1 MMGSRRPVVTV
12 KAIRNAL
19 TVFAIVYV
27 VIRGLAS
34 SPSSS
39 NSFVLGAFNPP
50 LLSPQDQAF
59 VVQCRT
65 FYEQSAL
72 RRSHCDDPPAS
83 LCQNVCSSLA
93 SNLTYYS
100 TQLWPSSLL
109 AACDATCAT
118 HQSQLCNGGI
128 TYMELCDATARS
140 RLQAAVV
147 DNVHVTIQD
156 DRSGPS
162 FFALLV
168 LIFVAA
174 SDILVSVAE
183 YKDKYLKAPPAD
195 EEAALYDASQLDSS
209 AALLTQAL
217 RAAEQPEHLVTVA
230 KTCFEVRCLL
240 FDNSCD
246 QALQIIVVFQLETRV
261 LQRRRVI
268 LHVDG
273 PAEIG
278 LEEIVQYNEVDTL
291 RSVNPLALFLPKK
304 CSTTDEVPLMPCFAK
319 AHRSRLF
326 DRLNRRGVM
335 IDLSYVIV
343 TAIGVN
349 IFGRVYGAG
358 LQSKRFIVLDVYD
371 PALALNHTMQLSMDE
386 LENLFQDH
394 MDLLVAGRKEDVR

>member
-39 NSFVLGAFNPP
+39 NSFVLGAINPP

-83 LCQNVCSSLA
+83 LCQNVCSSLS

-140 RLQAAVV
+140 RLQAAVE

-195 EEAALYDASQLDSS
+195 EEAELYEASQLDSS

-246 QALQIIVVFQLETRV
+246 QALQIIVVFQLVSFLWNARGRT
-261 LQRRRVI
+261 
-268 LHVDG
+268 
-273 PAEIG
+273 
-278 LEEIVQYNEVDTL
+278 VQW
-291 RSVNPLALFLPKK
+291 LPSIIRMSTSPGQHGQTV
-304 CSTTDEVPLMPCFAK
+304 STTSSLPPETEGEFQQAPLPRTASSTSQGFSKAQSLAAFTQNDAAAAAK
-319 AHRSRLF
+319 STTRTGSREGGQQPATSVAVAATAPSVAMTTNQPPPSAFGKLT
-326 DRLNRRGVM
+326 RLMG
-335 IDLSYVIV
+335 
-343 TAIGVN
+343 
-349 IFGRVYGAG
+349 
-358 LQSKRFIVLDVYD
+358 K
-371 PALALNHTMQLSMDE
+371 
-386 LENLFQDH
+386 
-394 MDLLVAGRKEDVR
+394 

>member
-1 MMGSRRPVVTV
+1 MQRLFTASCR
-12 KAIRNAL
+12 IS
-19 TVFAIVYV
+19 
-27 VIRGLAS
+27 VIR
-34 SPSSS
+34 
-39 NSFVLGAFNPP
+39 
-50 LLSPQDQAF
+50 
-59 VVQCRT
+59 
-65 FYEQSAL
+65 
-72 RRSHCDDPPAS
+72 
-83 LCQNVCSSLA
+83 
-93 SNLTYYS
+93 
-100 TQLWPSSLL
+100 
-109 AACDATCAT
+109 
-118 HQSQLCNGGI
+118 
-128 TYMELCDATARS
+128 
-140 RLQAAVV
+140 
-147 DNVHVTIQD
+147 
-156 DRSGPS
+156 
-162 FFALLV
+162 
-168 LIFVAA
+168 
-174 SDILVSVAE
+174 
-183 YKDKYLKAPPAD
+183 
-195 EEAALYDASQLDSS
+195 
-209 AALLTQAL
+209 
-217 RAAEQPEHLVTVA
+217 
-230 KTCFEVRCLL
+230 
-240 FDNSCD
+240 
-246 QALQIIVVFQLETRV
+246 ETRV

-326 DRLNRRGVM
+326 DDNEQRLNRRGVM